1 MASACDTCSAAC
13 CRETHV
19 LPSGREALRIAAATG
34 LPLEAFTELRGRERC
49 EGEFR
54 IVLAASA
61 AAGTERRY
69 HRLELRRV
77 PTPEADFMQ
86 RCIFLQTDGPAAR
99 CGIYPLRPG
108 PCAAFPFERDGAVVR
123 ISRIVRIGRAY
134 CPPGAWQPPAAGH
147 ETDRLLQPLTRCEA
161 DRAVYDALIVV
172 WNARADE
179 ATALPD
185 GARFFR
191 FLHEAYA
198 VLERRAPEL
207 FDRDAPPARI
217 RSLVAEA
224 LRAP

>member
-19 LPSGREALRIAAATG
+19 LPTGREVLRIAAATG
-34 LPLEAFTELRGRERC
+34 LPLAACTELRGRERC

-54 IVLAASA
+54 IVLAAPSP
-61 AAGTERRY
+61 AGTERRY

-108 PCAAFPFERDGAVVR
+108 PCAAFPFERDGAGVR

-134 CPPGAWQPPAAGH
+134 CPPGAWQPPAAGD
-147 ETDRLLQPLTRCEA
+147 ETERVVQPLVRRDA
-161 DRAVYDALIVV
+161 DRAVYDAVIDV
-172 WNARADE
+172 WNARAD
-179 ATALPD
+179 AALQD

-198 VLERRAPEL
+198 AIERHAPEL
-207 FDRDAPPARI
+207 FEVGVPPARI
-217 RSLVAEA
+217 RGAVDEA
-224 LRAP
+224 LRDVAP